1 MKKKQFKVGDTVK
14 IVSQTQILHAANKIG
29 DVGVIVKFESNNE
42 HARVKVEG
50 RSDIGNWAHVND
62 LELQEP
68 FYKFAVQ
75 DIVVINEKGHQE
87 YGEGSGNPKG
97 INGVV
102 TELIDDEG
110 FKYKVKFS
118 NGTENTYE
126 DGTLDLVEI
135 AQKKDTNQ
143 ELTVD
148 KQFVLDAY
156 RAACSEWKD
165 KLEKKFPKLFEQEK
179 TYRIGDRFVLD
190 EDLIGL
196 VGGDYVL
203 AQVLPREVC
212 LISIK
217 NGNRLNNPVTV
228 YNPLQIT
235 TSEYRKIAYRKD
247 GEIYQFKKILK
258 ISVC

>member
-1 MKKKQFKVGDTVK
+1 MKKQFKLGDTVK
-14 IVSQTQILHAANKIG
+14 IVSQTEILHAANKIG
-29 DVGVIVKFESNNE
+29 DIGVITELEHLSK
-42 HARVKVEG
+42 HARVQVEG
-50 RSDIGNWAHVND
+50 REDIGNWAHVND

-75 DIVVINEKGHQE
+75 DIVVINEKGHFE
-87 YGEGSGNPKG
+87 YGEGQGNPKG

-118 NGTENTYE
+118 NGAENTYE
-126 DGTLDLVEI
+126 DDTLDLVEI
-135 AQKKDTNQ
+135 AQKKDTTQ

-156 RAACSEWKD
+156 KAACSEWKD
-165 KLEKKFPKLFEQEK
+165 KIEKKFPKLFEQEK
-179 TYRIGDRFVLD
+179 TYSIGDRFVLD
-190 EDLIGL
+190 EGCI
-196 VGGDYVL
+196 GGDYVL

-212 LISIK
+212 LINIED
-217 NGNRLNNPVTV
+217 GNRLNNPVTV
-228 YNPLQIT
+228 DNPLQIT

>member
-29 DVGVIVKFESNNE
+29 DIGVIVKFESNNE

-75 DIVVINEKGHQE
+75 DIVVINEKGNQE

-126 DGTLDLVEI
+126 DDTLDLVEI
-135 AQKKDTNQ
+135 AQKKDTTQ

-156 RAACSEWKD
+156 KAACSDWKL
-165 KLEKKFPKLFEQEK
+165 KIEKKFPKLFEQEK
-179 TYRIGDRFVLD
+179 TYSIGDRFVLD
-190 EDLIGL
+190 EDLI
-196 VGGDYVL
+196 GGDYVL

-212 LISIK
+212 LINIED
-217 NGNRLNNPVTV
+217 GNRLNNPVTV
-228 YNPLQIT
+228 DNPLQIT
-235 TSEYRKIAYRKD
+235 TSEYRKIAYRK
-247 GEIYQFKKILK
+247 GGQLYQFKKILK